1 MAWWLWSI
9 FGLALLAAELLVPT
23 GFFVFFFGVSGV
35 LVGGLVGVGLV
46 EDPWIEWVLFS
57 GLAVVLLLAF
67 RRRLADRVQ
76 RRQRPP
82 MDTVMGEVATL
93 MEDLPPGGVGKG
105 ELRGSVW
112 TVKSLEQKPLAKGQR
127 CIVERVEGLTLWIR
141 AEPRQG
147 EAR

>member
-35 LVGGLVGVGLV
+35 LVGGLVGLGWV

-67 RRRLADRVQ
+67 RRRLVDRVQ

-82 MDTVMGEVATL
+82 KDTVMGEVATL
-93 MEDLPPGGVGKG
+93 MEDLPPGGVGKA

-127 CIVERVEGLTLWIR
+127 CVVERVEGLTLWIR
-141 AEPRQG
+141 AESRQG